1 MTTKKIIILIAISF
15 IIPLKSAAV
24 IKNGLFATVG
34 NKTITHYD
42 IISEAKVILILNG
55 QDYSDEK
62 KAKLQKAAINSLIK
76 RNIKT
81 IEIEKYNLGYNEED
95 MNRELTRLVT
105 RLNIDL
111 DQLKNMLVSNG
122 IEFSSIVEQIRVELL
137 WNTLIFEVYKDR
149 LSVSATEIEE
159 QLKNISETEI
169 KEYLISELIIKPVPS
184 DLVDEKIKEIIKKI
198 ETQGFEEVVS
208 ELSISETAIKKGDV
222 GWISEN
228 AITDKFKSVIEI
240 TKIGDITEPIFLPN
254 GILFFKVR
262 NARVKDKV
270 SNLVEAKDEMV
281 ADEKTKILNMHSLS
295 HYERIKRTVAI
306 NYFND

>member
-1 MTTKKIIILIAISF
+1 MTTKKIIILIVISF

-105 RLNIDL
+105 RLNIDV

-295 HYERIKRTVAI
+295 HYERIKRAVAI

>member
-105 RLNIDL
+105 RLNIDV

>member
-105 RLNIDL
+105 RLNIDV

-295 HYERIKRTVAI
+295 HYERIKRAVAI

>member
-62 KAKLQKAAINSLIK
+62 KAKLQKAAVNSLIK

-105 RLNIDL
+105 RLNIDV

-240 TKIGDITEPIFLPN
+240 TKIGDITDPIFLPN

-295 HYERIKRTVAI
+295 HYERIKRAVAI

>member
-62 KAKLQKAAINSLIK
+62 KAKLQKAAVNSLIK

-105 RLNIDL
+105 RLNIDV
-111 DQLKNMLVSNG
+111 DQLKNMLISNG

-295 HYERIKRTVAI
+295 HYERIKRAVAI

>member
-105 RLNIDL
+105 RLNIDV

-159 QLKNISETEI
+159 QLK
-169 KEYLISELIIKPVPS
+169 KLH
-184 DLVDEKIKEIIKKI
+184 
-198 ETQGFEEVVS
+198 Q
-208 ELSISETAIKKGDV
+208 
-222 GWISEN
+222 
-228 AITDKFKSVIEI
+228 
-240 TKIGDITEPIFLPN
+240 
-254 GILFFKVR
+254 
-262 NARVKDKV
+262 
-270 SNLVEAKDEMV
+270 
-281 ADEKTKILNMHSLS
+281 
-295 HYERIKRTVAI
+295 
-306 NYFND
+306 